1 MDELDKN
8 LPDDFW
14 RKTFEDASEMP
25 PPRVWATIE
34 QRLDESSGPKILPL
48 WGKGLASS
56 RSLIWGAGI
65 AAAVALLLVGW
76 WAIDS
81 QSTKQSV
88 TQVQP
93 VGQANNIANSHS
105 EPPLPTNASPT
116 SNARHAQTDAVASTT
131 AKSVAKAAQPI
142 DGSISRSAAAASQNT
157 QSLVAQADPKSSRSS
172 NSQNVPAVLMAAS
185 TARRPVESQ
194 ESVRSS
200 RSMATTSYSPDSQ
213 TFIATNKSVQNAIVF
228 NKLNGKPLRM
238 RRPGSIQR
246 IVWIRPVDI
255 LMEPEISISKRQPRE
270 LWASVNMMPGSFNP
284 MVSVRPVQSS
294 FSNTALLASAN
305 MSSQSSVSSRA
316 NYSMAYQAGAGV
328 QLSERWSV
336 ESGVG
341 YLSGHATVETAG
353 QLLATGQMDVL
364 ANRIGTSSNAYVDAL
379 RNSSQ
384 NVKFANNA
392 PQANYNNTI
401 AYVSPSYVPSANQ
414 TIQTVNNDYQYV
426 QVPVQVGYQL
436 RPRKKL
442 SMAVIGG
449 LLTNIFVKNTV
460 GDALVVTNK
469 DGVYRPVSLAATMG
483 ARLRYRPTRQWSAS
497 VAGMYQPA
505 LESSTKSDAQVQGR
519 PTSTGMS
526 FGVDYHF

>member
-48 WGKGLASS
+48 WGTGLASS

-76 WAIDS
+76 WAINS
-81 QSTKQSV
+81 QPTKQSV
-88 TQVQP
+88 AQVQP
-93 VGQANNIANSHS
+93 VGQANNMADSNSQ
-105 EPPLPTNASPT
+105 PAIPTDASPT
-116 SNARHAQTDAVASTT
+116 SHARHAQTDAVASTT
-131 AKSVAKAAQPI
+131 AKSVAKSAHSI
-142 DGSISRSAAAASQNT
+142 DSLRSRSAVAASQNT
-157 QSLVAQADPKSSRSS
+157 QSLVAQTDPKSSRGRH
-172 NSQNVPAVLMAAS
+172 SQNGQAVLIAAS
-185 TARRPVESQ
+185 TARRPMESQ

-200 RSMATTSYSPDSQ
+200 RSMATTSYTSGSQ
-213 TFIATNKSVQNAIVF
+213 SFIATDESSQNTVVF
-228 NKLNGKPLRM
+228 NKLNVKPLRM

-255 LMEPEISISKRQPRE
+255 LMEPEINKSKRQSRE

-294 FSNTALLASAN
+294 FSNTALASAN

-336 ESGVG
+336 ESGIG
-341 YLSGHATVETAG
+341 YLSGHASVESTG
-353 QLLATGQMDVL
+353 QLLATGQMDLL
-364 ANRIGTSSNAYVDAL
+364 ANRTGTSSNAYVDAL

-384 NVKFANNA
+384 
-392 PQANYNNTI
+392 
-401 AYVSPSYVPSANQ
+401 
-414 TIQTVNNDYQYV
+414 
-426 QVPVQVGYQL
+426 
-436 RPRKKL
+436 
-442 SMAVIGG
+442 
-449 LLTNIFVKNTV
+449 
-460 GDALVVTNK
+460 
-469 DGVYRPVSLAATMG
+469 
-483 ARLRYRPTRQWSAS
+483 
-497 VAGMYQPA
+497 
-505 LESSTKSDAQVQGR
+505 
-519 PTSTGMS
+519 
-526 FGVDYHF
+526 

>member
-1 MDELDKN
+1 
-8 LPDDFW
+8 
-14 RKTFEDASEMP
+14 MP
-25 PPRVWATIE
+25 PPRVWDTIE
-34 QRLDESSGPKILPL
+34 QRLDESGGPKVLPL
-48 WGKGLASS
+48 WGTGLASS

-76 WAIDS
+76 WAVNS
-81 QSTKQSV
+81 QPTNQSIA
-88 TQVQP
+88 QVQT
-93 VGQANNIANSHS
+93 VGQANNIADSHS
-105 EPPLPTNASPT
+105 EPSLPTDASST
-116 SNARHAQTDAVASTT
+116 SHARHAQTDAVASTT
-131 AKSVAKAAQPI
+131 AKSVAKAAHPI
-142 DGSISRSAAAASQNT
+142 DGLRSRSAASASQNT
-157 QSLVAQADPKSSRSS
+157 PSLVAQTDPKSSRDTH
-172 NSQNVPAVLMAAS
+172 SQNGPSVLMAAS
-185 TARRPVESQ
+185 TARQTMENK

-200 RSMATTSYSPDSQ
+200 RSMATTPYTSGSQ
-213 TFIATNKSVQNAIVF
+213 PFMATNEPTQNTVVF

-255 LMEPEISISKRQPRE
+255 MMEPEINKSKRQPRE

-294 FSNTALLASAN
+294 FSNTALATAN

-336 ESGVG
+336 ESGIG

-353 QLLATGQMDVL
+353 QLLATGQMDLL
-364 ANRIGTSSNAYVDAL
+364 ANRTGTSSNAYVDAL

-384 NVKFANNA
+384 NVKSASNA
-392 PQANYNNTI
+392 PQASYSNTI

-497 VAGMYQPA
+497 VAGIYQPA

>member
-8 LPDDFW
+8 LSDDFW

-25 PPRVWATIE
+25 PPRVWGTIE
-34 QRLDESSGPKILPL
+34 QRLDESSGPKVLPL
-48 WGKGLASS
+48 WGTGLASS
-56 RSLIWGAGI
+56 RSLIWGAGM

-76 WAIDS
+76 WAVNF
-81 QSTKQSV
+81 QSTKQLAA
-88 TQVQP
+88 QEQP
-93 VGQANNIANSHS
+93 IDQANNVANSHS
-105 EPPLPTNASPT
+105 EPSTATDASPT
-116 SNARHAQTDAVASTT
+116 SHARRAQTDAVASTT
-131 AKSVAKAAQPI
+131 AKSVVKSAQPI
-142 DGSISRSAAAASQNT
+142 NGLRSRAAATAAQNA
-157 QSLVAQADPKSSRSS
+157 QPLVAQTDPKSARGGH
-172 NSQNVPAVLMAAS
+172 SQHGPTVLMAAS
-185 TARRPVESQ
+185 AAQQTLEHPESR
-194 ESVRSS
+194 RSS
-200 RSMATTSYSPDSQ
+200 NLTATTSYPSGSQ
-213 TFIATNKSVQNAIVF
+213 SFIATDASVQNTVVF
-228 NKLNGKPLRM
+228 NKLIGKPLRM

-246 IVWIRPVDI
+246 IVWIRPMD
-255 LMEPEISISKRQPRE
+255 LETEPEVNKSKRQPRE

-284 MVSVRPVQSS
+284 MVSVRSMQSS
-294 FSNTALLASAN
+294 FSNTALASAN
-305 MSSQSSVSSRA
+305 VSSQSSVSSRA

-336 ESGVG
+336 ESGIG
-341 YLSGHATVETAG
+341 YLSGHATVETTG
-353 QLLATGQMDVL
+353 QSLATGQMDLL
-364 ANRIGTSSNAYVDAL
+364 ANRIGTGGNAYIDAL

-392 PQANYNNTI
+392 PQASYNNTI

-497 VAGMYQPA
+497 IAGMYQPA
-505 LESSTKSDAQVQGR
+505 LESSTKADAQVQGR
-519 PTSTGMS
+519 PTSAGMS